1 MLIRCCLN
9 EELHTEELLPER
21 HMLDIGIKL
30 KNKDECTVCLIN
42 QSAHCRVSL
51 GEQHCHI

>member
-1 MLIRCCLN
+1 MTDNLLSMLIRCYLN

-42 QSAHCRVSL
+42 QSAHCRVS
-51 GEQHCHI
+51 